1 MSESGIGLLT
11 EAAEAPEESMAQACA
26 PAPSRM
32 SESHEMAAVSK
43 GRAHA
48 AMTTA
53 NMALRAAR
61 ERLEHCRRTRQAMA
75 CFAAA
80 MGAVGIA
87 ALVTLIH
94 LAPDDTRSR
103 IVLASLAI
111 FAACTPLVMC
121 VMRAAEGADKE
132 ATITAAMESARM
144 LVVQARRLGE
154 AAEAASDQNGLSPT
168 TCLVIDMLLD
178 DVEQAAA
185 TAKGY
190 ENRIRGEAAE
200 QGRRHVRIYPR
211 NSRVIVT
218 TGDNRRFTVN
228 ILDVSVS
235 GVAVEGNL
243 PGMAV
248 GTEVVIGSRKS
259 KVVRLLQHGAAF
271 EFARLIPTELFDR
284 DIVL

>member
-1 MSESGIGLLT
+1 MS
-11 EAAEAPEESMAQACA
+11 Q
-26 PAPSRM
+26 SR
-32 SESHEMAAVSK
+32 ETAAVSK
-43 GRAHA
+43 GRADA

-61 ERLEHCRRTRQAMA
+61 ERLDHCRQTRQAKA
-75 CFAAA
+75 RFAAA

-87 ALVTLIH
+87 ALVVLIA
-94 LAPDDTRSR
+94 LDPDDTRSR

-111 FAACTPLVMC
+111 FAACAPLVIC
-121 VMRAAEGADKE
+121 VMRVAEGADKE
-132 ATITAAMESARM
+132 AKITAAMESDRM
-144 LVVQARRLGE
+144 LAVQARRIGD

-168 TCLVIDMLLD
+168 TSLVIDMLLD

-185 TAKGY
+185 TAKGR

-200 QGRRHVRIYPR
+200 RGRRHVRIYPR

-218 TGDNRRFTVN
+218 TGDNRKFTVN

-243 PGMAV
+243 PGVAV
-248 GTEVVIGSRKS
+248 GTEVVIGSRKG
-259 KVVRLLQHGAAF
+259 KVVRRLPHGVAF
-271 EFARLIPTELFDR
+271 EFARLLPAELFDR